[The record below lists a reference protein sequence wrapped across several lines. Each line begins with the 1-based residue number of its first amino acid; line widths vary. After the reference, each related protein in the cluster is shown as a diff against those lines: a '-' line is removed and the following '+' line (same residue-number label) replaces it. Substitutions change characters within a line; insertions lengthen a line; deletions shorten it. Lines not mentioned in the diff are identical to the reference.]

1 MKFRII
7 LVLLALV
14 APTLVN
20 ALGLGKL
27 ELQSALN
34 QPFKARVELLS
45 ATADELDSLKVS
57 LAAQDAFD
65 RAGIQRSFLL
75 TQLRFR
81 VQETEKGSDYIRIYS
96 HDSIREPFLNF
107 LLEIN
112 WSKGRLFREYTVLL
126 DPPTYIVP
134 GSKKRAVIHPVTPI
148 VEIDSDDHQVVYDLD
163 YKPESK
169 TRVSQ
174 PAPETQSYEPQSS
187 YAASPT
193 INYAGSGDYGP
204 AVTGDTLW
212 SIAKAAR
219 PDTSVSIQQMMLA
232 ILNANPEAFIENN
245 INGLKR
251 GAILEIPVATEVDSL
266 NQSDALAQV
275 VSQHALW
282 DEYKGHV
289 ASSVSQQAEGA
300 AAYSGVSEEP
310 GDVEQEP
317 SVTDVEDAGEA
328 ELRLISESDQGSGSD
343 QSTAGESGV
352 DVDALNN
359 ELALANESIEALF
372 MENAELKDKLTET
385 EGIIDDLKRLIVL
398 KEDELAAMQE
408 QIMIASADQETA
420 EAITDD
426 TMAEEELEAAADEE
440 FVEEEIEEA
449 IDEEVEEDDV
459 LEEEMEAEVTEEG
472 IVMDVTPAVG
482 GMFDEVL
489 GMVMGLFEKAKA
501 NLIIIAQAIGALL
514 VLVFLMLFVSKRR
527 GKKAAVAELPTED
540 FPDFGEELDSESAT
554 VIPGSEDETILPGDD
569 SAEESSDEEE
579 KTTFYVA
586 DSNETEADSDAFEVP
601 EAVPEATVDVS
612 QESAPE
618 IPEDDPMEEFNACLA
633 YEHFDD
639 AESIVRSALEKDP
652 DNLDF
657 HDKLLEVFYSAGN
670 KKSYEDA
677 ARIVHEKTGGEGEY
691 WDGATAR
698 WQELSPNR
706 ALFETP
712 IAGEDEVDTSDTT
725 GGGVLNLTE
734 GDDEAEADGMDF
746 NIGGEESEED
756 TLDVTSAADSVPE
769 ATESNEALDLDAS
782 LELDISAGQSDE
794 LLDNTLE
801 MSPGDIEKTQQAEAS
816 AAEDILDVTAAIDL
830 EEELGESSGEDIL
843 DISSSGESSESEG
856 LDLSLDDVSLDLDSG
871 DASGEDGEE
880 LLDIS
885 VAEDSDD
892 SSELDISF
900 EDSSGDD
907 SGLLDDS
914 SNLETPESSD
924 ELDISLGDGDTSG
937 EGEED
942 LLDFSIAET
951 SEDSSELD
959 MSSGDEAGD
968 KEDLLDVTS
977 ALNFESE
984 GEADLLDV
992 TKSSGEDAET
1002 DADNSTDTSNEID
1015 LDLGSESPE
1024 ISLEDDLVDDIAVEA
1039 DTLVEIDDST
1049 LADDSGGLD
1058 FDLDTPEPEIELDD
1072 GTIDMDSTVEM
1083 PPASV
1088 EALSLEDAD
1097 DEEDHTLMVPKSSDI
1112 DEQSEDEEMAS
1123 QLDLAKAYIELG
1135 DNENAKTILDEI
1147 IAQGNENY
1155 RKQAEELIGQIK

>member
-7 LVLLALV
+7 LVLLVLL

-57 LAAQDAFD
+57 LADQEAFD
-65 RAGIQRSFLL
+65 RAGIQRPFLL
-75 TQLRFR
+75 TNLRFR
-81 VQETEKGSDYIRIYS
+81 VQETEKGPDYIRIYS
-96 HDSIREPFLNF
+96 NETIREPFLNF

-126 DPPTYIVP
+126 DPPTYTVP
-134 GSKKRAVIHPVTPI
+134 GSKKKAVLHPRTPI

-174 PAPETQSYEPQSS
+174 PAPVTPSYEPQGYEPPSS
-187 YAASPT
+187 YAASLA

-212 SIAKAAR
+212 SIARVAR
-219 PDTSVSIQQMMLA
+219 PDSSISIQQMMLA
-232 ILNANPEAFIENN
+232 IINANPEAFIENN

-251 GAILEIPVATEVDSL
+251 GAILQIPDATEVDSL
-266 NQSDALAQV
+266 DQSDALAQV
-275 VSQHALW
+275 ISQHALW
-282 DEYKGHV
+282 DEYKGHI
-289 ASSVSQQAEGA
+289 ASSVSQQAESGA
-300 AAYSGVSEEP
+300 AYTGVSEEP

-317 SVTDVEDAGEA
+317 SVTDAEDGGEA
-328 ELRLISESDQGSGSD
+328 ELRLISETEQGSGSD
-343 QSTAGESGV
+343 QSTAGASGA

-372 MENAELKDKLTET
+372 LENAELKDKLIET

-408 QIMIASADQETA
+408 QIMIAAAEQASM
-420 EAITDD
+420 EAITDE
-426 TMAEEELEAAADEE
+426 TIAEEELVEEAEE
-440 FVEEEIEEA
+440 ELVEEEEEVIADDELIEE
-449 IDEEVEEDDV
+449 V
-459 LEEEMEAEVTEEG
+459 MVTEDEG
-472 IVMDVTPAVG
+472 MGALSGFIDM
-482 GMFDEVL
+482 GM
-489 GMVMGLFEKAKA
+489 GMIAKAKA
-501 NLIIIAQAIGALL
+501 NLMIIGGVVGGLL
-514 VLVFLMLFVSKRR
+514 LLVFLMIFVSKRR
-527 GKKAAVAELPTED
+527 GEKATVAELPTED

-569 SAEESSDEEE
+569 SDNEDSAEEE
-579 KTTFYVA
+579 KTVFVGA
-586 DSNETEADSDAFEVP
+586 DSKDAEEDSDAFKVP
-601 EAVPEATVDVS
+601 ETTVDVSQEGTLETPEEVPEATVDVS
-612 QESAPE
+612 PEGAQETPEEVPETTVDVTPESTPE
-618 IPEDDPMEEFNACLA
+618 IPEDDPMEEVNVFLA
-633 YEHFDD
+633 YEHFDE
-639 AESIVRSALEKDP
+639 AESFIRDALENDP
-652 DNLDF
+652 DNMDF
-657 HDKLLEVFYSAGN
+657 HGKLLEVFYAATD

-677 ARIVHEKTGGEGEY
+677 ARVVNEKTGGQGKY
-691 WDGATAR
+691 WDAAVAM

-706 ALFETP
+706 ALFETL
-712 IAGEDEVDTSDTT
+712 IAGEDEVETPDIT
-725 GGGVLNLTE
+725 GGGVLNIAE
-734 GDDEAEADGMDF
+734 DGDGAEASDMDF
-746 NIGGEESEED
+746 NIGGEESAED
-756 TLDVTSAADSVPE
+756 TLDVTAATDSVPA
-769 ATESNEALDLDAS
+769 ATESSESLDLDTP
-782 LELDISAGQSDE
+782 LELDISAGESDV

-801 MSPGDIEKTQQAEAS
+801 MSPGDIENTQQAEAS

-830 EEELGESSGEDIL
+830 EEELGESSEEEIL
-843 DISSSGESSESEG
+843 DISSSGESSESEA
-856 LDLSLDDVSLDLDSG
+856 LDLSPDDVSLDLD
-871 DASGEDGEE
+871 
-880 LLDIS
+880 
-885 VAEDSDD
+885 
-892 SSELDISF
+892 
-900 EDSSGDD
+900 
-907 SGLLDDS
+907 
-914 SNLETPESSD
+914 T
-924 ELDISLGDGDTSG
+924 GDTSG

-942 LLDFSIAET
+942 LLDFSIAEA
-951 SEDSSELD
+951 SEDSNELD
-959 MSSGDEAGD
+959 MSSGDESGD

-977 ALNFESE
+977 AINFESE
-984 GEADLLDV
+984 GEDDLLDV
-992 TKSSGEDAET
+992 TKSSDEDAEA
-1002 DADNSTDTSNEID
+1002 DADKGTSDEID

-1024 ISLEDDLVDDIAVEA
+1024 ISLEDDLADDVAVEA

-1049 LADDSGGLD
+1049 TVDDSAGLD
-1058 FDLDTPEPEIELDD
+1058 FDLDTGGGDAEESVDLVLDAPEPEIELDD

-1088 EALSLEDAD
+1088 EALSLTDEDDD
-1097 DEEDHTLMVPKSSDI
+1097 DEEDHTLMVPKSSDV

-1155 RKQAEELIGQIK
+1155 RQQAEELIGQIK

>member
-7 LVLLALV
+7 LVLLVLL

-57 LAAQDAFD
+57 LADQEAFD
-65 RAGIQRSFLL
+65 RAGIQRPFLL
-75 TQLRFR
+75 TNLRFR
-81 VQETEKGSDYIRIYS
+81 VQETEKGPDYIRIYS
-96 HDSIREPFLNF
+96 NETIREPFLNF

-126 DPPTYIVP
+126 DPPTYTVP
-134 GSKKRAVIHPVTPI
+134 GSKKKAVLHPRTPI

-174 PAPETQSYEPQSS
+174 PAPVTPSYEPQGYEPPSS
-187 YAASPT
+187 YAASLT

-212 SIAKAAR
+212 SIARVAR
-219 PDTSVSIQQMMLA
+219 PDSSISIQQMMLA
-232 ILNANPEAFIENN
+232 IINANPEAFIENN

-251 GAILEIPVATEVDSL
+251 GAILQIPDATEVDSL
-266 NQSDALAQV
+266 DQSDALAQV
-275 VSQHALW
+275 ISQHALW
-282 DEYKGHV
+282 DEYKGHI
-289 ASSVSQQAEGA
+289 ASSVSQQAESGA
-300 AAYSGVSEEP
+300 AYTGVSEEP

-317 SVTDVEDAGEA
+317 SVTDAEDGGEA
-328 ELRLISESDQGSGSD
+328 ELRLISETEQGSGSD
-343 QSTAGESGV
+343 QSTAGASGA

-372 MENAELKDKLTET
+372 LENAELKDKLIET

-408 QIMIASADQETA
+408 QIMIAAAEQASM
-420 EAITDD
+420 EAITDE
-426 TMAEEELEAAADEE
+426 TIAEEELVEEAEE
-440 FVEEEIEEA
+440 ELVEEEEEVLADDELIEE
-449 IDEEVEEDDV
+449 V
-459 LEEEMEAEVTEEG
+459 MVTEDEG
-472 IVMDVTPAVG
+472 MGALSGFIDMG
-482 GMFDEVL
+482 IGML
-489 GMVMGLFEKAKA
+489 AKAKA
-501 NLIIIAQAIGALL
+501 NLMIIGGVVGGLL
-514 VLVFLMLFVSKRR
+514 LLVFLMIFVSKRR
-527 GKKAAVAELPTED
+527 GEKATVAELPTED

-569 SAEESSDEEE
+569 SDDEDSAEEE
-579 KTTFYVA
+579 KTVFVGA
-586 DSNETEADSDAFEVP
+586 DSKDAEADSDAFEVP
-601 EAVPEATVDVS
+601 ETTVDVSQEGTLETPEEVPEATVDVS
-612 QESAPE
+612 PEGAQETPEEVPETTVDVTPKSTPE
-618 IPEDDPMEEFNACLA
+618 IPEDDPMEEVNVFLA
-633 YEHFDD
+633 YEHFDE
-639 AESIVRSALEKDP
+639 AESFIRDALENDP
-652 DNLDF
+652 DNMDF
-657 HDKLLEVFYSAGN
+657 HGKLLEVFYAATD

-677 ARIVHEKTGGEGEY
+677 ARVVNEKTGGQGKY
-691 WDGATAR
+691 WDAAVAM
-698 WQELSPNR
+698 WQELSPDR

-712 IAGEDEVDTSDTT
+712 VAGEDEVDTSDTT

-734 GDDEAEADGMDF
+734 GDDGAEASDMDF
-746 NIGGEESEED
+746 NIGGEESAED
-756 TLDVTSAADSVPE
+756 TLDVTAATDSVPA
-769 ATESNEALDLDAS
+769 ATESSESLDLDTP
-782 LELDISAGQSDE
+782 LELDISAGESDV

-801 MSPGDIEKTQQAEAS
+801 MSPGDIEKTQQTEAGVAE
-816 AAEDILDVTAAIDL
+816 EILDVTAAIDL
-830 EEELGESSGEDIL
+830 EEELGESSEEEIL
-843 DISSSGESSESEG
+843 DISSSGESAESEG
-856 LDLSLDDVSLDLDSG
+856 LDLSLDEVSLDLD
-871 DASGEDGEE
+871 
-880 LLDIS
+880 
-885 VAEDSDD
+885 
-892 SSELDISF
+892 
-900 EDSSGDD
+900 
-907 SGLLDDS
+907 
-914 SNLETPESSD
+914 T
-924 ELDISLGDGDTSG
+924 GDTSG

-942 LLDFSIAET
+942 LLDFSIAEA
-951 SEDSSELD
+951 SEDSNELD
-959 MSSGDEAGD
+959 MSSGDESGD

-977 ALNFESE
+977 AINFESE
-984 GEADLLDV
+984 GEDDLLDV
-992 TKSSGEDAET
+992 TKSSDEDAEA
-1002 DADNSTDTSNEID
+1002 DADKGTSDEID

-1024 ISLEDDLVDDIAVEA
+1024 ISLEDDLADDVAVEA

-1049 LADDSGGLD
+1049 IADDSAGLD
-1058 FDLDTPEPEIELDD
+1058 FDLDTGGGDAEESVDLVLDTPEPEIELDD

-1088 EALSLEDAD
+1088 EALSLTDEDDD
-1097 DEEDHTLMVPKSSDI
+1097 DEEDHTLMVPKSSDV

-1155 RKQAEELIGQIK
+1155 RQQAEELIGQIK